1 MTTPTQ
7 DINENAPRVTDKS
20 ELVEWFESGCKP
32 MEDWRI
38 GTEHEKFGFI
48 DENLSPLP
56 YDGRASIRAIFDGL
70 VEQFNWVPIQE
81 NDLTIGLTKD
91 GASISLEPGGQLELS
106 GAPLE
111 NIHQTCDEI
120 GTHLEDVRNIA
131 RPLGIRFLGLGAS
144 PVWSLNDTPI
154 MPKGRYRIMMDYMD
168 RVGRLGRQMMFRTC
182 TVQSNFDYFSEADM
196 VLKFRVALALQP
208 LGTALFAN
216 SPFIDARPN
225 GFLSYRSHVWT
236 DTDPDRTGML
246 PFVFDDGFGFES
258 YTDYAM
264 DVPMYFV
271 RRSGSYLNAAGLSFR
286 DFLNGNLNILE
297 GERPAIEDWSDHL
310 STIFPEVR
318 LKKFLEMRGS
328 DTGPKKR
335 LCAFSAFWT
344 GILYSQSS
352 LNAAWDLVKSW
363 TSADREMMRLGSAL
377 LGLQTK
383 VPDGRTFQEFATE
396 VLTISRDGLKRREKK
411 SSSGEDETGYLSAL
425 DEIIESGKTPAEN
438 LLEKYRKD
446 WDGDVSRVF
455 EELAY

>member
-7 DINENAPRVTDKS
+7 DINENAPRVTDKN

-32 MEDWRI
+32 IEDWRI

-56 YDGRASIRAIFDGL
+56 YDGHASIRAIFDGL
-70 VEQFNWVPIQE
+70 VKQFNWVPIQE
-81 NDLTIGLTKD
+81 NDLTIGLSKD

-182 TVQSNFDYFSEADM
+182 TVQSNFDYASEEDM
-196 VLKFRVALALQP
+196 VMKFRVALALQP

-246 PFVFDDGFGFES
+246 PFVFDEGFGFES
-258 YTDYAM
+258 YTDYAL

-286 DFLNGNLNILE
+286 DFLNGNLGILE
-297 GERPAIEDWSDHL
+297 GEYPAIEDWSDHL

-344 GILYSQSS
+344 GILYSQPS
-352 LNAAWDLVKSW
+352 LLAAWDLVKSW

-396 VLTISRDGLKRREKK
+396 VLTISRDGLKRRDKK

-438 LLEKYRKD
+438 LLEKYRTD
-446 WDGDVSRVF
+446 WGGDVSRVF